1 MAESLLVSQLVK
13 QIESVYKEKMLTSHQ
28 LAELQHKS
36 KTQDDQIKTF
46 EKTLGYIAPDFDF
59 RTIRK
64 VFNPPNKRY
73 FKMSVQALVAQVFQK
88 KEYWLTLS
96 EITFTAISIDNDV
109 PANQV
114 KASREQKAAVANVLR
129 RLYKKGIIKKK
140 EQGYLGSKTKI
151 LEKSLWQLDT
161 FKGR

>member
-1 MAESLLVSQLVK
+1 
-13 QIESVYKEKMLTSHQ
+13 MLTSRQ

-46 EKTLGYIAPDFDF
+46 EKTLGYIAPGFDF
-59 RTIRK
+59 RTIRR
-64 VFNPPNKRY
+64 VFNLPNKRY

-96 EITFTAISIDNDV
+96 DITLTAISIDDDV

-114 KASREQKAAVANVLR
+114 KASREQKATVANVLR
-129 RLYKKGIIKKK
+129 RLYKKSIIKKK